1 MGKYLAVVIML
12 LFCGCQKRET
22 VSAGTTPPVSPTPK
36 YKLDSQKGC
45 LVPAIVGGQK
55 LDATHPVA
63 NHVVMV
69 LTTILDNP
77 KPTKQIICTGTLIS
91 DHSVITAA
99 HCFNTKSIPSIT
111 YIIAST
117 DLYCSS
123 GYNKNLSFEASS
135 VTIHPQYVKDSEPSK
150 DEPYYDLA
158 VVKFK
163 GILPPKFKPL
173 SLSTLPINNLPTSG
187 LEILMAGYGKTATN
201 DSSYP
206 ELRLA
211 TKTASQV
218 FLAKTDNVSGKL
230 INLVSDMSLFG
241 VRQTD
246 AHGVC
251 SGDSGGP
258 LLIKNNNE
266 YQILGVASYIE
277 GFSKNTLC
285 ENSNSY
291 YTYTEN
297 YLDWIKSLL

>member
-1 MGKYLAVVIML
+1 MGKFLVLSLMIFLGA
-12 LFCGCQKRET
+12 CQNRET
-22 VSAGTTPPVSPTPK
+22 VSTGTTPPLSPTPK
-36 YKLDSQKGC
+36 YKLDQQRGC

-55 LDATHPVA
+55 LDAAHPVT

-69 LTTILDNP
+69 ITTILDNP
-77 KPTKQIICTGTLIS
+77 QPTKQIVCTGTLIS
-91 DHSVITAA
+91 DHTVLTAA
-99 HCFNTKSIPSIT
+99 HCFNTKSIPSVT

-135 VTIHPQYVKDSEPSK
+135 VTVHPQYIKDTEPKS
-150 DEPYYDLA
+150 DQPYYDLA

-163 GILPPKFKPL
+163 GILPAKFKPVSFS
-173 SLSTLPINNLPTSG
+173 SLSIDNIAASSLGI
-187 LEILMAGYGKTATN
+187 IMAGYGKVSTS

-206 ELRLA
+206 ELRFVS
-211 TKTASQV
+211 KTASQV
-218 FLAKTDNVSGKL
+218 FLSKTDNVSGKL
-230 INLVSDMSLFG
+230 INLVSEMNIFG
-241 VRQTD
+241 VKQTD
-246 AHGVC
+246 SHGVC

-277 GFSKNTLC
+277 GYNKNTLC

-297 YLDWIKSLL
+297 YLNWIKSLQ